1 MKTNKTFSLML
12 PEEWDDRTVYTFM
25 GPDEYGLQ
33 HMLTLT
39 IEEGI
44 SDTDLEEF
52 AQERIDAV
60 LEPLQ
65 SVDVLKD
72 EAVSLANGKN
82 AYECVYK
89 WVPVEGKILYRRL
102 VFMIEDGAGYTFAAI
117 FTWNTMNTLGV
128 DVDKMINSFVPGTV
142 GNA

>member
-1 MKTNKTFSLML
+1 MML

-44 SDTDLEEF
+44 ADTELEEY

-72 EAVSLANGKN
+72 EAITLANGKN

-89 WVPVEGKILYRRL
+89 WVPVEGKIMYRRL
-102 VFMIEDGAGYTFAAI
+102 VYLLENGTGYSFAAI
-117 FTWNTMNTLGV
+117 FTWNTMKTLGV
-128 DVDKMINSFVPGTV
+128 DVDNMINSFTPDMV
-142 GNA
+142 GKA